1 MIKKSFEFN
10 TIKLNNYQYYLFY
23 GDNDAQK
30 SEIIDEYFKKKFLSK
45 IFRYEENEV
54 LSNSKNF
61 LDEILTKSFFENEK
75 LILITRSTDKILKI
89 FEEIIEKKIQDIYII
104 FFAENLDKKSKLR
117 NFFEKEKDFVCTPFY
132 PDNYKN
138 LLFYTSNF
146 FKEKKIQASQEIINL
161 IINRA
166 NNNRQSLK
174 NELQKIENFT
184 KKNKRL
190 EMLDIVKLTNLSENH
205 NVSELVDCCLAKN
218 KNKIHSMLNENNFT
232 KDDTILIIRTFL
244 NKTKRLIKL
253 KNQMDHNKNIDE
265 IISLYKP
272 PIFWKDKEIIKEQ
285 MNNWSTINITNF
297 LYKISEIE
305 LMVKK
310 NYENSIRILL
320 NFILSNCA
328 KTN

>member
-1 MIKKSFEFN
+1 MIKKTFELGK
-10 TIKLNNYQYYLFY
+10 TKLDNYQYFLFY
-23 GDNDAQK
+23 GDNVAQK
-30 SEIIDEYFKKKFLSK
+30 NEVIDEFFKKKYLNK
-45 IFRYEENEV
+45 IFKYEENEII
-54 LSNSKNF
+54 NNTKNF
-61 LDEILTKSFFENEK
+61 LEEIFTKSFFENEK
-75 LILITRSTDKILKI
+75 LIIISRTTDKILKI
-89 FEEIIEKKIQDIYII
+89 IEEIIEKNIQDVSII
-104 FFAENLDKKSKLR
+104 LLAETLDKKSKLR
-117 NFFEKEKDFVCTPFY
+117 NFFEKKKNLICTAFY
-132 PDNYKN
+132 PDDYRN
-138 LLFYTSNF
+138 LSFYTNNF
-146 FKEKKIQASQEIINL
+146 FKEKKIQASQEIVNL

-166 NNNRQSLK
+166 NSNKQSLK

-184 KKNKRL
+184 KKNKKL
-190 EMLDIVKLTNLSENH
+190 EMLDIIKLTNLSENH

-218 KNKIHSMLNENNFT
+218 KNKIHRMLNENNFS

-253 KNQMDHNKNIDE
+253 KNLMENNKNLDE

-285 MNNWSTINITNF
+285 MNNWSIINITNF

-310 NYENSIRILL
+310 NYDSSIKILL
-320 NFILSNCA
+320 NFILSNCI